1 VCVHCAWTNCVFCF
15 DAQIYYNDV
24 WRALIRNQGP
34 TDWERVP
41 VPGQPDPHRYHMPW
55 EPRTGLAVALE
66 PGTCPA
72 YCLMCVRVLCT

>member
-1 VCVHCAWTNCVFCF
+1 
-15 DAQIYYNDV
+15 V

-41 VPGQPDPHRYHMPW
+41 VPGQPDPHRYQMPW

-66 PGTCPA
+66 PGMYPFYVC
-72 YCLMCVRVLCT
+72 CISGVLCTKVLTPEEIRNRHGSSRSCFR